1 MRTLAGQNPR
11 SCATR
16 LGSGSSSGSPREL
29 VVRVTRRA
37 GRRVRALARGTWG
50 EKGARYGGFGGR
62 SRSMQRRVSFRTRGG
77 SMP

>member
-11 SCATR
+11 SCATG

-29 VVRVTRRA
+29 VVRATRRA
-37 GRRVRALARGTWG
+37 GRRVRALARGTCA
-50 EKGARYGGFGGR
+50 EKSTRYGGFGGC
-62 SRSMQRRVSFRTRGG
+62 SRSMQRFVSFRTRGG